1 MGHQKS
7 NQEFWIDESGNK
19 IPYSRTTKTERLMER
34 TAAKLLKD
42 AKQMNEKL
50 TLYKE
55 AFADACDAVY
65 KSFLHE
71 KELSTD
77 RKGNFTWYNFDRS
90 IRIEISISERVTFDD
105 LLITSARE
113 KLNEFLTDNISG
125 KTEFIKELVIDA
137 FKTSKG
143 QLDSKKVMNLL
154 KYRGKIKDKLY
165 QSAMEDIENSIRRP
179 SSRRYFRISERQP
192 DGDYK
197 AVDLNFSSI

>member
-1 MGHQKS
+1 MHQKS
-7 NQEFWIDESGNK
+7 TSEFWIDESGNK
-19 IPYSRTTKTERLMER
+19 IPYTRTTKTERLME
-34 TAAKLLKD
+34 TKSAKLLRE
-42 AKQMNEKL
+42 AKSLNEKL
-50 TLYKE
+50 IEYK
-55 AFADACDAVY
+55 ALFADVCEEVY
-65 KSFLHE
+65 RKFLAE

-90 IRIEISISERVTFDD
+90 IKVEISITERVTFDD

-113 KLNEFLTDNISG
+113 KLNEFLTENING
-125 KTEFIKELVIDA
+125 KLEFVKELVIDA

-179 SSRRYFRISERQP
+179 SSRRYFRISERDS
-192 DGDYK
+192 DGEYK

>member
-1 MGHQKS
+1 MHQKS
-7 NQEFWIDESGNK
+7 TSEFWIDESGNK
-19 IPYSRTTKTERLMER
+19 IPYTRTTKTERLME
-34 TAAKLLKD
+34 TKSAKLLRD
-42 AKQMNEKL
+42 AKSLHDKL
-50 TLYKE
+50 SEYKTL
-55 AFADACDAVY
+55 FADVCEEVY
-65 KSFLHE
+65 RKFLAE

-90 IRIEISISERVTFDD
+90 IKVEISITERVTFDD

-113 KLNEFLTDNISG
+113 KLNEFLTENING
-125 KTEFIKELVIDA
+125 KLEFVKELVIDA

-179 SSRRYFRISERQP
+179 SSRRYFRISERDS
-192 DGDYK
+192 DGEYK